1 MATTL
6 GTLKETGKKHYLHGP
21 FYINGEEYWEIHGC
35 SKKFKREEFEDG
47 LPTIPRED
55 FLQELQQLFI
65 KYNASIDVSYEETC
79 VLGDPMKTSVYI
91 DDYKI
96 LEVEGGGLYVSDLN
110 ID

>member
-1 MATTL
+1 MATII
-6 GTLKETGKKHYLHGP
+6 GKLKETGKRHYLHGP
-21 FYINGEEYWEIHGC
+21 FYINGEEYWKIAG
-35 SKKFKREEFEDG
+35 SDTKLKRDEFEDG
-47 LPTIPRED
+47 LPTIPRKD

-79 VLGDPMKTSVYI
+79 VWGDPMKTSVYI

-96 LEVEGGGLYVSDLN
+96 LEVKGGGLYVSDLN

>member
-1 MATTL
+1 MAII
-6 GTLKETGKKHYLHGP
+6 GTIKLSGKKVYLHGP
-21 FYINGEEYWEIHGC
+21 FYINGKEYWEIAG
-35 SKKFKREEFEDG
+35 SNTKLKREVFEDG
-47 LPTIPRED
+47 LPIIPRKD

-79 VLGDPMKTSVYI
+79 VLGDPMTTSVYI

-96 LEVEGGGLYVSDLN
+96 LEVEGGGLCVSDLN